1 MSADGGDEDKQ
12 FEPSQKKLDD
22 ARKKGEVPRSV
33 DLTTAAAYGG
43 LLAAAF
49 AFGPAAMVGL
59 GDALM
64 ILLDQSDRL
73 ARVTFGGSQSPMMG
87 GVLWQ
92 VVTSVAPI
100 FAVPAIFAIV
110 AVIAQRA
117 FIVAPTK
124 IKPKLS
130 NISLLQGFKKKFG
143 RNGFFEF
150 AKSFFKLMIFGT
162 VLFLFLWHQLDHMIG
177 AMFMS
182 PGMIVVELLRLVL
195 ALLLIVLAIALLIGA
210 VDFLWQRA
218 EHLRKHRMSR
228 KEMMDEL
235 KQSEG
240 DPMMKQQRRQ
250 KGMDLATNQML
261 ADVPDANVVVV
272 NPTHYA
278 VALKWDP
285 TSATA
290 PICVAKGTDEIAAKI
305 REVASENGVPLH
317 SDPPTARALHAT
329 VKIGDE
335 IPPDHY
341 QAVAAAIRFAE
352 SIRAKASAWQ

>member
-1 MSADGGDEDKQ
+1 MSGEDGEEDKQ

-22 ARKKGEVPRSV
+22 ARKKGEIPRSV

-49 AFGPAAMVGL
+49 AFGPAAMMAL
-59 GDALM
+59 GDAMMVL
-64 ILLDQSDRL
+64 IDQSDRL
-73 ARVTFGGSQSPMMG
+73 ARVTFGGSQSPLVG
-87 GVLWQ
+87 GVLLN
-92 VVTSVAPI
+92 VVTAVAPL
-100 FAVPAIFAIV
+100 FAGPAIFAIL

-117 FIVAPTK
+117 FVVAPAR

-150 AKSFFKLMIFGT
+150 AKSFFKLLIFGS
-162 VLFLFLWHQLDHMIG
+162 VLFLYLWLQMDRMIG
-177 AMFMS
+177 AMYLS

-195 ALLLIVLAIALLIGA
+195 ALLLIVLGIAMLIGA
-210 VDFLWQRA
+210 IDFLWQRA

-261 ADVPDANVVVV
+261 ADVPDSNVVIV

-278 VALKWDP
+278 VALKWDR
-285 TSATA
+285 TSAMA
-290 PICVAKGTDEIAAKI
+290 PVCVAKGTDEIAARI
-305 REVASENGVPLH
+305 REVAAENGVPLH
-317 SDPPTARALHAT
+317 ADPPTARALHAT

-335 IPPDHY
+335 ISPDHY

-352 SIRAKASAWQ
+352 DIRKKAKAWQ

>member
-1 MSADGGDEDKQ
+1 MSGESGDEDKQ

-22 ARKKGEVPRSV
+22 ARKKGEIPRSV

-43 LLAAAF
+43 ILVAAF
-49 AFGPAAMVGL
+49 AFGPAAVVGL

-64 ILLDQSDRL
+64 ILLDQSDGL
-73 ARVTFGGSQSPMMG
+73 ARVTFAGPQNALMG
-87 GVLWQ
+87 GVLWE
-92 VVTSVAPI
+92 VVISVAPL
-100 FAVPAIFAIV
+100 FAVPAIFAIL
-110 AVIAQRA
+110 AVIGQGA
-117 FIVAPTK
+117 FVVAPAK

-130 NISLLQGFKKKFG
+130 NISILQGFKKKFG

-150 AKSFFKLMIFGT
+150 AKSFSKLLIFGT
-162 VLFLFLWHQLDHMIG
+162 VLFLFLWQQMDRMIG
-177 AMFMS
+177 SMFMS
-182 PGMIVVELLRLVL
+182 PGMIVVELVRLVL
-195 ALLLIVLAIALLIGA
+195 ALMLIVLVIALVIGG

-218 EHLRKHRMSR
+218 EHMRKHRMSR

-272 NPTHYA
+272 NPTHFA
-278 VALKWDP
+278 VALKWDRM
-285 TSATA
+285 SATA
-290 PICVAKGTDEIAAKI
+290 PICVAKGTDEIAARI
-305 REVASENGVPLH
+305 REVAAENGVPLH

-329 VKIGDE
+329 VDVGDE
-335 IPPDHY
+335 IPPEHY
-341 QAVAAAIRFAE
+341 KAVAAAIRFAE
-352 SIRAKASAWQ
+352 SIRAKAKAWS

>member
-1 MSADGGDEDKQ
+1 MSEESGDEDKQ

-22 ARKKGEVPRSV
+22 ARKKGEIPRSV

-43 LLAAAF
+43 VLTAAF
-49 AFGPAAMVGL
+49 AFGPAAISGL
-59 GDALM
+59 GDAMM
-64 ILLDQSDRL
+64 ILIDQSDRL
-73 ARVTFGGSQSPMMG
+73 ARVTFAGSKTPIIGGI
-87 GVLWQ
+87 LRE
-92 VVTSVAPI
+92 VVMAIAPI
-100 FAVPAIFAIV
+100 FAIPAIFAIL
-110 AVIAQRA
+110 AVIGQRA
-117 FIVAPTK
+117 FVVAPTK

-130 NISLLQGFKKKFG
+130 NISILQGFKKKFG

-150 AKSFFKLMIFGT
+150 GKSFFKLLVFSS
-162 VLFLFLWHQLDHMIG
+162 VLFLFLWQQMDRMIG
-177 AMFMS
+177 AMYMS
-182 PGMIVVELLRLVL
+182 PGMIVVELMRLVL
-195 ALLLIVLAIALLIGA
+195 ALLLIVLAIALVFGI

-218 EHLRKHRMSR
+218 EHFRKNRMSR

-240 DPMMKQQRRQ
+240 DPLMKQQRRQ

-278 VALKWDP
+278 VALKWDRM
-285 TSATA
+285 SATA

-335 IPPDHY
+335 IPSEHY

-352 SIRAKASAWQ
+352 SIRAKAKAWS